1 MSRTLFA
8 SLIAVL
14 IASSAAA
21 QGVAAPT
28 VNLPEAPPSIRLSGP
43 RVGATF
49 LSDGVVDKLSEDASV
64 EVSPVITQFGWQF
77 EKRFY
82 SGDNG
87 LTAVSEWVAL
97 VGGLDQGVFLPSI
110 SWLIGLRTASGIEFA
125 VGPNVN
131 PLGTAFAAAAGV
143 TLRSGRLELPSEPRR
158 RAVTVRPSDQ
168 LPGRIQRA
176 KVALY
181 FRGNLSGLSV
191 KSASTSNL

>member
-43 RVGATF
+43 RVGVTF

-143 TLRSGRLELPSEPRR
+143 TLRSGRLNFPLNLAVVPS
-158 RAVTVRPSDQ
+158 Q
-168 LPGRIQRA
+168 
-176 KVALY
+176 
-181 FRGNLSGLSV
+181 SGLRISFLAGFNAR
-191 KSASTSNL
+191 K